1 VLFVRN
7 RRFSRPLV
15 AAAALAVVVSGCS
28 VGSVGETSG
37 GSGSTGATTLSVL
50 YPSGAANDTLFKA
63 LSAGFTKANPDIK
76 LSFETQPGGTEGD
89 NLTKTKLSTGEM
101 SDIFFYNSG
110 SLFQALNPDTQLA
123 PLTDQPWV
131 SQLSAE
137 MKQVVS
143 TKAGTY
149 GTPLGTTFAGGVL
162 YNKPVYKKLGL
173 KVPTSWAEF
182 DANNKKILA
191 DGKVTPIEQ
200 TFGETWT
207 SQLFV
212 LSDFGN
218 VAAQDPNWA
227 ADYTANKAKY
237 ANQPALQ
244 AFKNQQ
250 QTHDAGYY
258 NKDFASATYDN
269 GVKAIATGTAA
280 HYPMLTNALGTVM
293 QNNPKNID
301 DVGYF
306 PMPAQSAANT
316 QMTLWLP
323 NSLYIPK
330 TTEGAKLDAAK
341 KFLAWVNSSD
351 GCAVQVKATSV
362 SGPFAISSCT
372 LPDSVPSAVKDMQPY
387 LDKKKVSPALEFLS
401 PIKGPNLENI
411 TVEVGS
417 GISSADKGAK
427 QYDEDVKKQAQQLG
441 LPGW

>member
-1 VLFVRN
+1 VLPVRIH
-7 RRFSRPLV
+7 RFARPLL
-15 AAAALAVVVSGCS
+15 AATAIATILAGCS
-28 VGSVGETSG
+28 VGSVGG
-37 GSGSTGATTLSVL
+37 GGDSGSAGATNITVL
-50 YPSGAANDTLFKA
+50 YGTGTANDTLFKA
-63 LSAGFTKANPDIK
+63 LSDGFTAANPDIK
-76 LSFETQPGGTEGD
+76 LTLETQPTGTEGD

-101 SDIFFYNSG
+101 ADVFYYNSG
-110 SLFQALNPDTQLA
+110 SLFQALNPDTNLA

-131 SQLSAE
+131 DQLSAE
-137 MKQVVS
+137 MKTVVS
-143 TKAGTY
+143 TPNGTY
-149 GTPLGTTFAGGVL
+149 GAPLGTTFAGGVL
-162 YNKPVYKKLGL
+162 YNKKVYDKLGL

-200 TFGETWT
+200 TFGDTWT

-212 LSDFGN
+212 LGDFAN

-237 ANQPALQ
+237 SDQPALQ

-250 QTHDAGYY
+250 QTHADGYY
-258 NKDFASATYDN
+258 NKNFASAKFDD

-280 HYPMLTNALGTVM
+280 HYPMLTAVLSTVV
-293 QNNPKNID
+293 QNYPENVD
-301 DVGYF
+301 DVGFF
-306 PMPAQSAANT
+306 PLPAQDAANT

-323 NSLYIPK
+323 NAIYIPK

-341 KFLAWVNSSD
+341 KFVAWVNSTE
-351 GCAVQVKATSV
+351 GCAVQQKAGSV
-362 SGPFAISSCT
+362 SGPYAISSCI
-372 LPDSVPSAVKDMQPY
+372 LPDSVPAAVKDMQPY
-387 LDKKKVSPALEFLS
+387 LDNKKVSPALEFLS

-417 GISSADKGAK
+417 GISSAEKGAK

-441 LPGW
+441 LEGW

>member
-1 VLFVRN
+1 VLPVRIH
-7 RRFSRPLV
+7 RFARPLL
-15 AAAALAVVVSGCS
+15 AATAIATILAGCS
-28 VGSVGETSG
+28 VGSVGG
-37 GSGSTGATTLSVL
+37 GGDSGSAGATNITVL
-50 YPSGAANDTLFKA
+50 YGTGTANDTLFKA
-63 LSAGFTKANPDIK
+63 LSDGFTAANPDIK
-76 LSFETQPGGTEGD
+76 LTLETQPTGTEGD

-101 SDIFFYNSG
+101 ADVFYYNSG
-110 SLFQALNPDTQLA
+110 SLFQALNPDTNLA

-131 SQLSAE
+131 DQLSAE
-137 MKQVVS
+137 MKTVVS
-143 TKAGTY
+143 TPNGTY
-149 GTPLGTTFAGGVL
+149 GAPLGTTFAGGVL
-162 YNKPVYKKLGL
+162 YNKKVYDKLGL

-200 TFGETWT
+200 TFGDTWT

-212 LSDFGN
+212 LGDFAN

-237 ANQPALQ
+237 SDQPALQ

-250 QTHDAGYY
+250 QTHADGYY
-258 NKDFASATYDN
+258 NKNFASAKFDD

-280 HYPMLTNALGTVM
+280 HYPMLTAVLSTVV
-293 QNNPKNID
+293 QNYPENVD
-301 DVGYF
+301 DVGFF
-306 PMPAQSAANT
+306 PLPAQDAANT

-323 NSLYIPK
+323 NAIYIPK

-341 KFLAWVNSSD
+341 KFVAWVNSTE
-351 GCAVQVKATSV
+351 GCAVQQKAGSV
-362 SGPFAISSCT
+362 SGPYAISSCT
-372 LPDSVPSAVKDMQPY
+372 LPDSVPAAVKDMQPY
-387 LDKKKVSPALEFLS
+387 LDNKKVSPALEFLS

-417 GISSADKGAK
+417 GISSAEKGAK

-441 LPGW
+441 LEGW